1 MHGRYSILELFS
13 LGSYVYEYWVD
24 IIPFTC
30 QENEPWHC
38 YWVAVKEANWGEN
51 VVQFRII
58 STTGMVCA
66 VQAHSVDLL
75 HYSLILNL

>member
-1 MHGRYSILELFS
+1 MYALYTMYVVSYKCRLE
-13 LGSYVYEYWVD
+13 D

-38 YWVAVKEANWGEN
+38 YWVSVKEANWGEN

-58 STTGMVCA
+58 STTGMACA
-66 VQAHSVDLL
+66 VHAHSVDLL